1 MERRLSPRGATAAGG
16 QGAGARSVS
25 PRSQQQS
32 TPRGRTAAGQ
42 NSIPEAS
49 PAVEMYLRRIR
60 RDIPELPKELAYSI
74 HSGGSFWPTAA
85 AGPTTPSPTCMYDY
99 PHHRVHSLKSTPERI
114 WGPVESFPSHPAP
127 LPASTA
133 ISQLQQMAGDC
144 NDAVRQLDELSAATQ
159 QLLSELGLTGRLA
172 KTSTATLYTPPSF
185 QHNRTSIHY
194 PNDQADRF
202 RIGSRPI
209 AYDTATFGSHCLSM
223 ACSSTGGMQA
233 SSSSGT
239 GPQNS
244 QSLSDAWS
252 VPALPPFS
260 SKSAEP
266 PETCADEANTSVD
279 HLMMARGASSPA
291 VGSHVTT
298 QDASTHPS
306 VWTGTGGVDHTKQHN
321 EHYLHSSVQLHDQLQ
336 AHAEG
341 LAGEQV
347 SQGCNEGNPHCRP
360 QHELPKTDHQR
371 CSDSACSETLPVIL
385 GKWVPLSLWAREV
398 TYPCGTTLSPQD
410 LAPELASFTAAS
422 LQHRERLQEDLQSGR
437 FLQAAMRVFDSADKQ
452 GVGKLTWSRG
462 QLVDFVR
469 AVFQGVGLEAPDEAQ
484 IYQVYTNF
492 DPGRQM
498 FLSSQGCL
506 CLVEILARVA
516 AGAASES
523 EHEDQHNIH
532 ADNNTLVKGECVIA
546 EPVTAAAACDAVM
559 PATVSTSPACTA
571 IPPASVSA
579 TSLSQISGTDKDSL
593 SRSAA
598 EHHAA
603 LAEHWVANHTPLPL
617 DGTVSVAYST
627 GVLIEFTELA
637 AVLRSLSDANTEHRS
652 RILHVVASGELLKA
666 ALRVYKGFD
675 DGSGYLAWRSGIIQD
690 FVCAVFTYFALSP
703 PNTSQVATLYDKFAG
718 DRQMPPLNA
727 SECLCLVD
735 ALFRAT
741 FHGETEVSVD
751 KKTLSSREQGCVK
764 DELDALRDEQAELDA
779 LRKEQAAREALK
791 RERAALEEQVVELR
805 QAEFHARQQHI
816 VEGRTALVAS
826 LEASASVGSYPSKA
840 HASSVATLRSD
851 WPGSDGAP
859 EVVCC
864 EPSQRWSTGADTL
877 LEGRGLQESVQSAF
891 RSCDRHGQGTL
902 AWSEVKEFVTVLFG
916 KLAVSYPGTGMPS
929 EGEIYRLYASLDDDN
944 SAQLGLEQCQR
955 LAETAL
961 LHSC

>member
-1 MERRLSPRGATAAGG
+1 M
-16 QGAGARSVS
+16 
-25 PRSQQQS
+25 
-32 TPRGRTAAGQ
+32 
-42 NSIPEAS
+42 
-49 PAVEMYLRRIR
+49 
-60 RDIPELPKELAYSI
+60 
-74 HSGGSFWPTAA
+74 
-85 AGPTTPSPTCMYDY
+85 
-99 PHHRVHSLKSTPERI
+99 
-114 WGPVESFPSHPAP
+114 ESFPSHPAP
-127 LPASTA
+127 LPVSTA

-159 QLLSELGLTGRLA
+159 QLLSELGLTGSLA
-172 KTSTATLYTPPSF
+172 KTSTAALHTPRKF
-185 QHNRTSIHY
+185 QHNRTSTHY
-194 PNDQADRF
+194 LNSQADRF
-202 RIGSRPI
+202 HTGSRSV
-209 AYDTATFGSHCLSM
+209 AYDTAAFGSHSLSM

-279 HLMMARGASSPA
+279 HLMMARGASPPS
-291 VGSHVTT
+291 VGSHVAA
-298 QDASTHPS
+298 QDASTHPP
-306 VWTGTGGVDHTKQHN
+306 VWTGTGGVDH
-321 EHYLHSSVQLHDQLQ
+321 VAQLHDWPHV
-336 AHAEG
+336 HAKG
-341 LAGEQV
+341 RAAEQV
-347 SQGCNEGNPHCRP
+347 LHDCNEESPHGRP
-360 QHELPKTDHQR
+360 QHELPKRDHQR
-371 CSDSACSETLPVIL
+371 CSESVCSDTLPVL
-385 GKWVPLSLWAREV
+385 GKWLPPSLSARKV

-410 LAPELASFTAAS
+410 LASELASFIAMS
-422 LQHRERLQEDLQSGR
+422 LQHRERLLQDLQSGR
-437 FLQAAMRVFDSADKQ
+437 FLQAAMRVYDCADKQ

-469 AVFQGVGLEAPDEAQ
+469 AVFQGAGLEAPDEAQ
-484 IYQVYTNF
+484 IYHVYTNF

-523 EHEDQHNIH
+523 EDVCEQQIQHIVH
-532 ADNNTLVKGECVIA
+532 AGDNTLVKGECLVA
-546 EPVTAAAACDAVM
+546 EPVNAAAPRVAVM
-559 PATVSTSPACTA
+559 PSTVSTSPACTA
-571 IPPASVSA
+571 VSPASASA
-579 TSLSQISGTDKDSL
+579 TSASQISGTDKDSL

-598 EHHAA
+598 DHHAT
-603 LAEHWVANHTPLPL
+603 LAEQWVANHKPLPL

-637 AVLRSLSDANTEHRS
+637 AVLRSLSAANVEHRS

-675 DGSGYLAWRSGIIQD
+675 DGSGYLAWRSGTIQD
-690 FVCAVFTYFALSP
+690 FVCAVFAYFALSP

-718 DRQMPPLNA
+718 DRQMPPLNT

-741 FHGETEVSVD
+741 FHGETEVPVERQSP
-751 KKTLSSREQGCVK
+751 SSREKACVK
-764 DELDALRDEQAELDA
+764 DELDALRDEQTELDA

-805 QAEFHARQQHI
+805 QAEFRARQQHI
-816 VEGRTALVAS
+816 AEGRTSLVAS

-859 EVVCC
+859 EVVGCD
-864 EPSQRWSTGADTL
+864 PSQRWPTGGDTL
-877 LEGRGLQESVQSAF
+877 LEGRGLQESVQAAF
-891 RSCDRHGQGTL
+891 RSCDRHGRGSL
-902 AWSEVKEFVTVLFG
+902 AWSEVKEFVTLLFG
-916 KLAVSYPGTGMPS
+916 KLAVSHPGTSMPS
-929 EGEIYRLYASLDDDN
+929 EGEVYRLYASLDDDN

-961 LHSC
+961 LRGC